1 MPVKSVPSY
10 RLHKPS
16 GQARVIIDGRHVYLG
31 KFNSPESRQ
40 NYARIVAEMSLASPL
55 TEQASLH
62 PPIALLLISEVL
74 VKYLEFAEVYYDA
87 NETSSKE
94 FRAMIDAV
102 APVNEMYGDS
112 TANEFGPLKLK
123 LIRQYLINQDLCRT
137 EINKRIGRIKRIFKR
152 SIRSEGIRTGQTSS
166 RERCGVD
173 AALCRSANCSD
184 GQAATSNRDAPWR
197 SVVNATGTC

>member
-10 RLHKPS
+10 RLHKAS

-40 NYARIVAEMSLASPL
+40 NYARVVAEMSLASPL
-55 TEQASLH
+55 PEQASLH

-74 VKYLEFAEVYYDA
+74 VKYLEFAEVYYGA

-112 TANEFGPLKLK
+112 SANEFGPLKLK
-123 LIRQYLINQDLCRT
+123 SIRQYMINQDLCRT
-137 EINKRIGRIKRIFKR
+137 EINKRIGRIKRVC
-152 SIRSEGIRTGQTSS
+152 QTDCLLSS
-166 RERCGVD
+166 FFWVHRE
-173 AALCRSANCSD
+173 
-184 GQAATSNRDAPWR
+184 
-197 SVVNATGTC
+197 ATGVFERAILLYCSPKGQSKSARSLQLILP